1 MGYNYD
7 NNKEWGVPDPR
18 NEGFSFWMTIEGWRL
33 TNFKK
38 AAKAAKVEIRDTVDG
53 KGMTAVWCKEEQDM
67 TDFWDKLE
75 EIEK

>member
-38 AAKAAKVEIRDTVDG
+38 AAKAAKKVTASAKGTDTLL
-53 KGMTAVWCKEEQDM
+53 TEKE
-67 TDFWDKLE
+67 
-75 EIEK
+75 